1 MKNLVSQLVLDAT
14 PILNAKHALLHLGTK
29 LPELKNAECKDL
41 CSYVIQV
48 LAPRV
53 NIFNRE
59 EAVFR
64 RELAEALDAAKD
76 SAGAIKLLTGITY
89 DANEDTENFE
99 KKAEDYLRLADIHFE
114 KEDSTQAEVYV
125 NRVTHFFY

>member
-1 MKNLVSQLVLDAT
+1 MKNLVSQLVLET
-14 PILNAKHALLHLGTK
+14 IPTSEAKPALAYLGTK
-29 LPELKNAECKDL
+29 LPELKNVECKDL
-41 CSYVIQV
+41 CSHALQA

-76 SAGAIKLLTGITY
+76 SDGAIKLLTGITY
-89 DANEDTENFE
+89 DASEDTEQFE
-99 KKAEDYLRLADIHFE
+99 KKAEDFLRLADIYFD

-125 NRVTHFFY
+125 NRVSHF